1 MIGTDEVIE
10 ELVSMILMQD
20 EEIKKLKRKID
31 RIKQYLE
38 VYEEYLE
45 GIKWSKWLH

>member
-1 MIGTDEVIE
+1 MITQNEVIE

-45 GIKWSKWLH
+45 RGE

>member
-1 MIGTDEVIE
+1 MKAEQIIE
-10 ELVSMILMQD
+10 ELVEVILMQ
-20 EEIKKLKRKID
+20 EKEINKLKIKIN

-45 GIKWSKWLH
+45 GIER